1 MNKFGLEK
9 SASLDEYVYET
20 QMNKLY
26 TVYMPFIKTAIFFW
40 IFVAALWGII
50 HATVGLDEGERNHV
64 LTQWVTLSI
73 ALGVVSYLLIILS
86 PKLIIIV
93 IPGAICI
100 MLSLVVKL
108 TVASETYVISE
119 YMFTIGLLTYNIA
132 ISIPHLYTGSRWGF
146 ILAMVY
152 YWYAIYSR
160 YGYLPSPLLFSW
172 VWNIVHFYVGT
183 KSVYSQFR
191 TLYQVI
197 LKNENLVQEMKRFV
211 EIFPESVLICKN
223 DVVLNTSS
231 VWCNNQFEKSICDVK
246 QSIQKLKNHRI
257 EFVNFNTHQKQI
269 LDVNTPNNL
278 YDLIMKQQS
287 DAEDGE
293 WWEQQNL
300 SIECDEDLSDLK
312 LLRRNSDSAMKQKRF
327 FLKTLRINWEGN
339 DDAYMHVFIDTTQT
353 VKLEEAHNNMKCQ
366 RIMFANASHEFR
378 TPLNS
383 IINSYEFIESSFK
396 LLCKNLSQE
405 KLNQTLLSNF
415 MNQTSQQLNK
425 FIHIG
430 RNSSVMLLS
439 LIEDILNL
447 SKIEMGTFAV
457 NIGDFE
463 IDGVLNEITD
473 LFKYQ
478 WDQKQILLEI
488 SWEQS
493 LKKLQISSDREL
505 IKKSRF
511 L

>member
-1 MNKFGLEK
+1 
-9 SASLDEYVYET
+9 
-20 QMNKLY
+20 
-26 TVYMPFIKTAIFFW
+26 
-40 IFVAALWGII
+40 
-50 HATVGLDEGERNHV
+50 
-64 LTQWVTLSI
+64 
-73 ALGVVSYLLIILS
+73 
-86 PKLIIIV
+86 
-93 IPGAICI
+93 
-100 MLSLVVKL
+100 
-108 TVASETYVISE
+108 
-119 YMFTIGLLTYNIA
+119 
-132 ISIPHLYTGSRWGF
+132 
-146 ILAMVY
+146 
-152 YWYAIYSR
+152 
-160 YGYLPSPLLFSW
+160 
-172 VWNIVHFYVGT
+172 
-183 KSVYSQFR
+183 
-191 TLYQVI
+191 
-197 LKNENLVQEMKRFV
+197 
-211 EIFPESVLICKN
+211 
-223 DVVLNTSS
+223 
-231 VWCNNQFEKSICDVK
+231 
-246 QSIQKLKNHRI
+246 
-257 EFVNFNTHQKQI
+257 
-269 LDVNTPNNL
+269 
-278 YDLIMKQQS
+278 
-287 DAEDGE
+287 
-293 WWEQQNL
+293 
-300 SIECDEDLSDLK
+300 
-312 LLRRNSDSAMKQKRF
+312 MKQKRF